1 MSGESGVKYDV
12 VAKDELDQG
21 IEGYGAIQLNVTDT
35 NTNPFTGTGTL
46 HQNLTEKQGIQTN
59 GNDYLK
65 ATESSFSQAVI
76 QRPTKKVT

>member
-1 MSGESGVKYDV
+1 MSGESGVKYDA

-21 IEGYGAIQLNVTDT
+21 LEGYGAIQLNVTDT
-35 NTNPFTGTGTL
+35 NTYPFTGTGTL
-46 HQNLTEKQGIQTN
+46 HQNLTETQTN
-59 GNDYLK
+59 GNEYLK